1 MKYIQESSYVR
12 LAPSLVAKPSK
23 FRSLQNNEAGRIL
36 NDRPYKDVQ
45 ITPIALLYAPFG
57 EFLDHIRNPPMDSD
71 TVNLAKLEASVNEF
85 SLLMCQHYSEEV
97 TRRDTI
103 LKALNSIFEC
113 YLPSK
118 LTHMIPSAI
127 MANRFSDGHACG
139 PANVLETIVEF
150 KNELGSATADP
161 EIQIAA
167 YYTQSIK
174 NERDQGQEKETIIKS
189 FLFPALGISIIGKG
203 HKLAL
208 FEILVVIA
216 HARFFLQVPI
226 LDSVLSYFSA
236 NPDSS
241 DSRRYSPLAPLLAT
255 IPTHYSMHSG
265 LPVCCV
271 PVSAETLSKQW
282 IVRLSR
288 LEGIALMFIQYQC
301 GRQMPTLESSTSNSP
316 LRAL

>member
-1 MKYIQESSYVR
+1 
-12 LAPSLVAKPSK
+12 
-23 FRSLQNNEAGRIL
+23 
-36 NDRPYKDVQ
+36 
-45 ITPIALLYAPFG
+45 
-57 EFLDHIRNPPMDSD
+57 MDSD
-71 TVNLAKLEASVNEF
+71 TVNLAKFEASVNEF

-174 NERDQGQEKETIIKS
+174 N
-189 FLFPALGISIIGKG
+189 
-203 HKLAL
+203 
-208 FEILVVIA
+208 
-216 HARFFLQVPI
+216 
-226 LDSVLSYFSA
+226 
-236 NPDSS
+236 
-241 DSRRYSPLAPLLAT
+241 
-255 IPTHYSMHSG
+255 
-265 LPVCCV
+265 
-271 PVSAETLSKQW
+271 
-282 IVRLSR
+282 
-288 LEGIALMFIQYQC
+288 
-301 GRQMPTLESSTSNSP
+301 
-316 LRAL
+316 